1 MKILVTGGYGLLGRS
16 LQKSINGEK
25 EFFWTGKNIPSGS
38 NGICLNI
45 LDRINLYELINLYS
59 PDILINLAALTNV
72 DLCEE
77 KPDLAEEVNTVGV
90 KNLCE
95 LFSGKII
102 QISTDYVF
110 SGEKGPYSEEDKV
123 RPISVYGATKLKAEK
138 IIMSHNSKN
147 LIIRGNVLYD
157 YEKHSQASFLNWVI
171 DSLNKEIPINVVT
184 DQINNPTWTES
195 MAKVILK
202 CIESDLSGVYHWG
215 DAEILSRYEFAM
227 KIAKR
232 FNLNT
237 GLISPILTKNLE
249 QLAPRPL
256 NSGLK
261 ADKLLGALDIYQ
273 PSVDYCLSKIIL

>member
-138 IIMSHNSKN
+138 IIMSHNSK
-147 LIIRGNVLYD
+147 
-157 YEKHSQASFLNWVI
+157 
-171 DSLNKEIPINVVT
+171 T
-184 DQINNPTWTES
+184 
-195 MAKVILK
+195 
-202 CIESDLSGVYHWG
+202 
-215 DAEILSRYEFAM
+215 
-227 KIAKR
+227 
-232 FNLNT
+232 
-237 GLISPILTKNLE
+237 
-249 QLAPRPL
+249 
-256 NSGLK
+256 
-261 ADKLLGALDIYQ
+261 
-273 PSVDYCLSKIIL
+273 